1 MISSVRRELEVTR
14 YCPMH
19 ASLSYPST
27 LELFLWIGQ
36 SKCPEIIIKL
46 INNIITKEAWKDF
59 IPHRP
64 QTNTPLK
71 SFLRNAVFM
80 SFRYHTVPVI

>member
-27 LELFLWIGQ
+27 LE

-71 SFLRNAVFM
+71 SFLRNAVFL